1 MDDKTLFTDYRFNNF
16 VNVFNLMDLG
26 ISEERIK
33 RDLANAKIRQ
43 VILSIYLQI
52 KVNGAILVKNQEQ
65 RIATAINS
73 IQPFCDKIFIFD
85 TGSTDQTMDVV
96 SSFHNSSIVLTQIQW
111 HENYA
116 YMRNYVNDNVPDGWV
131 LLIDSDE
138 ELQKA
143 QYLTRRQLKFD
154 LAMLSF
160 YIAEKKDIAIKFKQ
174 NFDKEQDINWPTRL
188 YKKTKTLTFF
198 GFVHEEVRSTKSL
211 KSIRAQLRIINH
223 GSLEAE
229 VKKFQ
234 KKERYY
240 RLLKKN
246 IEIEQDNVQWYA
258 IITPDQVL
266 ECDQEWYK
274 KHIIVFAD
282 MILKNKLK
290 SPFNEMLL
298 INYIKLLMKEY
309 QVNKAITVSEAAFE
323 MYSSNPYF
331 LYLKNAN
338 KLNNIEM
345 ACLKMLD
352 ELKEDSNK
360 LREARR
366 DNDQWL
372 VYNAIDLIPDIM
384 LKLLTKAEYYD
395 HAKELLNEINL
406 TMGHHNYIEPEIG
419 LYKSE

>member
-143 QYLTRRQLKFD
+143 QYLTRRQLKF
-154 LAMLSF
+154 
-160 YIAEKKDIAIKFKQ
+160 
-174 NFDKEQDINWPTRL
+174 
-188 YKKTKTLTFF
+188 
-198 GFVHEEVRSTKSL
+198 
-211 KSIRAQLRIINH
+211 
-223 GSLEAE
+223 
-229 VKKFQ
+229 
-234 KKERYY
+234 
-240 RLLKKN
+240 
-246 IEIEQDNVQWYA
+246 
-258 IITPDQVL
+258 
-266 ECDQEWYK
+266 
-274 KHIIVFAD
+274 VF
-282 MILKNKLK
+282 
-290 SPFNEMLL
+290 
-298 INYIKLLMKEY
+298 
-309 QVNKAITVSEAAFE
+309 
-323 MYSSNPYF
+323 
-331 LYLKNAN
+331 
-338 KLNNIEM
+338 
-345 ACLKMLD
+345 
-352 ELKEDSNK
+352 
-360 LREARR
+360 
-366 DNDQWL
+366 
-372 VYNAIDLIPDIM
+372 
-384 LKLLTKAEYYD
+384 
-395 HAKELLNEINL
+395 
-406 TMGHHNYIEPEIG
+406 
-419 LYKSE
+419 